1 MRLFYFILACLLTT
15 QPTHADVV
23 QVPLYADGSVNLEDA
38 LSGFELAFSIFEN
51 ETQSTEFAGELLGEP
66 FAGGVI
72 EADTM
77 QDFALAIEAPTL
89 SEHGNFLIAVMA
101 TDAICARNALR
112 PGLVLWS
119 DTKNHKG
126 ATWEV
131 STSCAAATE

>member
-1 MRLFYFILACLLTT
+1 M
-15 QPTHADVV
+15 
-23 QVPLYADGSVNLEDA
+23 NLEEA
-38 LSGFELAFSIFEN
+38 LSGFKLTFPIFEN

-66 FAGGVI
+66 FAGRVI
-72 EADTM
+72 EANTM
-77 QDFALAIEAPTL
+77 QDFALSIEAPTL

-119 DTKNHKG
+119 DTKNHKS